1 MREIV
6 DRKFANLDAYLEKYP
21 MESFILGLS
30 GGVDSAVVAKLLNLY
45 NKERKYKY
53 KIYLVSIMYADGV
66 GGEAKNLQSNQDAIE
81 NTVIG
86 LRRPLEQKNT
96 FFNSYWL
103 PSYPT
108 PFDASD
114 SELPISIFTDEGY
127 PKTWLIGQFNAN
139 LRSVY
144 FYHFANAYNGLVCG
158 TINKSEYLTG
168 YWGKFCDAQV
178 DIQLLFDLYKT
189 EVYELAKYLGVP
201 DFIIKRTPTGDTYNN
216 KTDEDIL
223 GANWFE
229 IDKFLMQHK
238 LTPAQLFKD
247 MQNLYLTSDKERT
260 LHLSDFFLPLYRL
273 YPNQKFWNHVEKNLF
288 KFEYTPQG
296 IFI

>member
-1 MREIV
+1 MKEII

-21 MESFILGLS
+21 IESFILGLS

-45 NKERKYKY
+45 NKERGYKY
-53 KIYLVSIMYADGV
+53 KIHLLSIFYRNGV
-66 GGEAKNLQSNQDAIE
+66 GGKEIDEPSNQDYAAETTAHLHSHLKAQNTIFHVLWHDSYDRTLGGYHTDSPLAI
-81 NTVIG
+81 
-86 LRRPLEQKNT
+86 
-96 FFNSYWL
+96 
-103 PSYPT
+103 
-108 PFDASD
+108 FDS
-114 SELPISIFTDEGY
+114 EGY
-127 PKTWLIGQFNAN
+127 PKTWLLGQFNAN

-144 FYHFANAYNGLVCG
+144 FYHFANAYNGVVCG

-178 DIQLLFDLYKT
+178 DLQFLFDLYKT

-201 DFIIKRTPTGDTYNN
+201 DFIIKRTPTGDTHNN

-229 IDKFLMQHK
+229 IDEIIKKSSYWVGGYF
-238 LTPAQLFKD
+238 
-247 MQNLYLTSDKERT
+247 SDKPNPLIQENELPR
-260 LHLSDFFLPLYRL
+260 LLSY
-273 YPNQKFWNHVEKNLF
+273 YPNEKFWRHIIKNQF